1 MNEKKDHN
9 LLDHGRASLW
19 RLAITM
25 PIAKIAR
32 MIIVEVLRKEKGSST
47 QAGPRIF

>member
-1 MNEKKDHN
+1 MNEKKDYN
-9 LLDHGRASLW
+9 LLVHVRASFW

-32 MIIVEVLRKEKGSST
+32 MIIVEALWKE
-47 QAGPRIF
+47 